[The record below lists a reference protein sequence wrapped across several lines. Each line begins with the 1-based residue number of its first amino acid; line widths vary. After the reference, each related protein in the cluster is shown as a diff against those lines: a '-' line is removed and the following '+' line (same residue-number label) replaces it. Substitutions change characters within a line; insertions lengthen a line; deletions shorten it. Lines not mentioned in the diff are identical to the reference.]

1 MKLNR
6 VLSFLLLF
14 PIMATAWA
22 ANDYTQ
28 YVNPWIGTGGH
39 GHVFL
44 GANVPWGY
52 VQLGS
57 WVPLRIRAAGTG
69 ARAITSATQCS

>member
-28 YVNPWIGTGGH
+28 YVNPWIGTGSKRFFDFFFQACPAPVRG
-39 GHVFL
+39 VLPSF
-44 GANVPWGY
+44 
-52 VQLGS
+52 
-57 WVPLRIRAAGTG
+57 
-69 ARAITSATQCS
+69 C